1 MTTRKMTI
9 IPYEGPLGRLH
20 VKDVD
25 RLKHHKHD
33 IPDPSDMR
41 IPEPLRGSDM
51 EKYNEMTSLLK
62 SKKMTL
68 GRDATKDRMKE
79 MRALERKQRMNKAK
93 CRCSTKKSSVK
104 RKITKRR

>member
-20 VKDVD
+20 VKDMD

-33 IPDPSDMR
+33 MPDMDDMR
-41 IPEPLRGSDM
+41 VPEPKHGSDM

-68 GRDATKDRMKE
+68 GRNATKDQMKE

-93 CRCSTKKSSVK
+93 KVCATKK
-104 RKITKRR
+104 RKTIRR